1 MAQAR
6 VNDGERRPQGG
17 FTLIEVLVAVTIS
30 MVGLAGVLG
39 LERVGSRATG
49 YSRHATE
56 ATVLAEDKLERL
68 RTTPIVDLFGGT
80 ELVAASGAVGAGP
93 YTRLWQVAWT
103 GDLADISVTV
113 SWFEHGSDSHAV
125 TFRTRRNR

>member
-1 MAQAR
+1 MNAA
-6 VNDGERRPQGG
+6 ERGGQGG

-30 MVGLAGVLG
+30 LVGLAGVLG
-39 LERVGSRATG
+39 LERVGSQATG

-68 RTTPIVDLFGGT
+68 RTTPSADLATGS
-80 ELVAASGAVGAGP
+80 ELVAASGAVGAGF
-93 YTRLWQVAWT
+93 YTRRWQVAWT

-113 SWFEHGSDSHAV
+113 SWLEHGSDTHAL